1 MKRAFTLFIL
11 SLCSLVSVQA
21 SIDLKKVYDNVD
33 REIGKWPEYKA
44 LRQARIDSLRNVL
57 FTKDINWPD
66 TQFVKCLHLVDEFQS
81 YQNDS
86 ALHYVKML
94 EEIAFWTSHAT
105 ESKAIVKIE
114 LARQAVRSGMYEA
127 ALTYLNEVDSTLLN
141 QKTKAEYFRV
151 RHFAYVEMS
160 AYCYIWSKRL
170 EYNELAHQ
178 CRQQLS
184 SLLEPNSCEW
194 LMYRA
199 YDELLKDHYKEAE
212 RLSDLCLKSCPRYSD
227 LYRQAAFH
235 RRFICESL
243 NQEAEACYWQAE
255 SAISELRLGITDQ
268 VGLWSLASKMPP
280 EELSRQY
287 RYIRFSWDVISTFG
301 KNARTWQVAPVL
313 SAVEHQYQSVR
324 ERQHRIILTGS
335 IALLLMFILLA
346 LAFFYIS
353 KKRRQLAVAN
363 AALADYNVRLTMTN
377 AKLADANRIK
387 ESYIVQLLEYNSDFI
402 DAKEEKRRSLSK
414 MLRTGNKEE
423 LTKMINAA
431 DKSGKEIDSLLTRF
445 DDIFLELYP
454 TFIDDFNA
462 LLHEEN
468 RITLNRKERMNT
480 PLRIFA
486 LLRLGI
492 DNTQDVARILH
503 CSAQTVYN
511 YRNSI
516 RNAYL
521 HDRNR
526 FEEAVKNIGIDSQK
540 Q

>member
-1 MKRAFTLFIL
+1 MKRAFTLLLL
-11 SLCSLVSVQA
+11 SLCSLVCIHA
-21 SIDLKKVYDNVD
+21 SIDLKKVYENVD
-33 REIGKWPEYKA
+33 REIDKWPEYKEH
-44 LRQARIDSLRNVL
+44 RQARIDSLRNAL
-57 FTKDINWPD
+57 LTKDINWPD
-66 TQFVKCLHLVDEFQS
+66 TQFVKCLRLVDEFQS

-86 ALHYVKML
+86 AIYYVKML
-94 EEIAFWTSHAT
+94 DDIASWTTHVA
-105 ESKAIVKIE
+105 ESKTFVKIE

-127 ALTYLNEVDSTLLN
+127 ALTYLNEADTSLIN
-141 QKTKAEYFRV
+141 QKAKAEYFRV

-194 LMYRA
+194 LMYMA

-301 KNARTWQVAPVL
+301 KNARTWQLVPVL
-313 SAVEHQYQSVR
+313 SAVEHQYQTVR
-324 ERQHRIILTGS
+324 ERQRRIILTGAV
-335 IALLLMFILLA
+335 ALLFMAILLGFA
-346 LAFFYIS
+346 YFYVS

-363 AALADYNVRLTMTN
+363 EKLADYNVRLTMTN

-402 DAKEEKRRSLSK
+402 DAKEDKRRTLSK

-445 DDIFLELYP
+445 DDIFLKLYP

-462 LLHEEN
+462 LLREES
-468 RITLNRKERMNT
+468 RIILNRKERMNT

-521 HDRNR
+521 YDRTH
-526 FEEAVKNIGIDSQK
+526 FEEAVKNIGIDPQ
-540 Q
+540 QQ